1 MNVNFIIVD
10 EPFADRSPLHS
21 LRNNLVSEVISSACS
36 GCLENLISYISN
48 ENIVKA
54 LIKSY

>member
-1 MNVNFIIVD
+1 MLIFITAD
-10 EPFADRSPLHS
+10 EPFANRSPLNS
-21 LRNNLVSEVISSACS
+21 LRNNLVREVISSACS
-36 GCLENLISYISN
+36 GCLENLISRMSN